1 MSSVRLKTPTK
12 QKLTVYKSQLVASS
26 IGAMACHLRFR
37 ELKTPLAACRTG
49 FAMDFAL
56 AFALALAFDLAFAF
70 AFAFPLASFAT
81 IIKFQSAL
89 TFFSMAFATSSK
101 SRPRH
106 PGPSQRQMIYSASVT
121 HALAQCNR
129 HHHLRRSQ

>member
-26 IGAMACHLRFR
+26 IGAMACRLRFR

-56 AFALALAFDLAFAF
+56 AFALALAFDFAFAF

-89 TFFSMAFATSSK
+89 DLFLNGFCHLIEISTLFSWEVQQHQF
-101 SRPRH
+101 
-106 PGPSQRQMIYSASVT
+106 V
-121 HALAQCNR
+121 QC
-129 HHHLRRSQ
+129 STK